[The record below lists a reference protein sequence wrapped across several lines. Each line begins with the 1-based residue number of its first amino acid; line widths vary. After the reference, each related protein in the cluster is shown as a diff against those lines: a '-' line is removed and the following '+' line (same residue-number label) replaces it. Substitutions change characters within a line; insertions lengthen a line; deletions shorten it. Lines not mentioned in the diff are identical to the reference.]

1 MNALFRRSS
10 IAACALLCL
19 QPAMVRAIA
28 DSAEDIDSTAFSYP
42 VVITP
47 TRLRQSLADVPASVT
62 VITADM
68 INRWGI
74 TSIPD
79 ALRLVPGMAVQRS
92 QGSDYRINYHGTNIV
107 TPRRMNV
114 LIDGYSVYGSAL
126 SRVEWALLPVALE
139 DIDRIEV
146 TRGPDSSAYG
156 PNSMSAVV
164 NILTKRPKDVESA
177 MASVSVGSHGSVEV
191 VARGAT
197 QVGAATQVSLTAQT
211 ERNSGYDFGNTPD
224 GGHDSVREKR
234 LNLRAQTEIDRW
246 TSMEL
251 QLSHVDTDRGEWYSG
266 DGWATSLP
274 DLRRVDTQLNARWT
288 HALSGTHELQVKAL
302 AQSTLSRQ
310 SWSTCW
316 PALILLPAVKAITDA
331 HPEIAAY
338 ISHTGDFS
346 VLQTSPLLTMSERFS
361 LIAAMASLGGLQ
373 AAQQP
378 VCGASNL
385 NYDESRT
392 QIELQD
398 TYVVSDSLRFV
409 SGGGFRSQRADSK
422 VYLNGEAD
430 NMVRWLFA
438 HGEYR
443 ATDALTL
450 NAGGYAEANSLGT
463 RSFSPRLAANYK
475 LSDEQTLRAVYS
487 RGTRSP
493 DLLESRGNWAPVLEQ
508 INPSFMGST
517 SGATITVLRGN
528 PNLKEERNTSVELG
542 YLLAVRRW
550 GLVMDT
556 RAFSERLSKL
566 ISSFTTTTTLN
577 PENTGSVRLDGVET
591 QANWELG
598 SDWSA
603 LLNYAYLVNH
613 DDTSVAEHTQWSRHS
628 GSVGLSHA
636 FNEQWRASAA
646 TYLSSGNGQAERGY
660 ARTDLTLIHP
670 FRLGTQTASTTWG
683 LSYLHTPTVSSYLS
697 RSGAFTSTYNQRL
710 GLFGKLRVAF

>member
-10 IAACALLCL
+10 IAACVLLCL
-19 QPAMVRAIA
+19 SPALAQAGA

-47 TRLRQSLADVPASVT
+47 TRLKQSLADVPASVT
-62 VITADM
+62 VITAEM
-68 INRWGI
+68 IRRWGI

-92 QGSDYRINYHGTNIV
+92 QGSDYRVNYHGTNIV

-126 SRVEWALLPVALE
+126 SRVEWALLPVAME

-146 TRGPDSSAYG
+146 TRGPNSSAYG
-156 PNSMSAVV
+156 PNSMTSVI

-177 MASVSVGSHGSVEV
+177 MASAALGSHGTVEV

-197 QVGAATQVSLTAQT
+197 QVGAATQVSVTAQT
-211 ERNSGYDFGNTPD
+211 ERNSGYDRGSTPN
-224 GGHDSVREKR
+224 GGHDSVHEKR

-251 QLSHVDTDRGEWYSG
+251 QLSHVGTDRQEWYSG
-266 DGWATSLP
+266 DPWATSLP
-274 DLRRVDTQLNARWT
+274 DLHRVDTQLNAKWT
-288 HALSGTHELQVKAL
+288 HALSATHELQIKAL
-302 AQSTLSRQ
+302 AMSTRSRQ

-316 PALILLPAVKAITDA
+316 PTLLLLPAFKSIMEA
-331 HPEIAAY
+331 HPELAAY
-338 ISHTGDFS
+338 ISHTGDFA
-346 VLQTSPLLTMSERFS
+346 VLQSSPQLTLSERLS
-361 LIAAMASLGGLQ
+361 LISAIAALGT
-373 AAQQP
+373 QQT
-378 VCGASNL
+378 VCGVGNVDF
-385 NYDESRT
+385 DESRT

-422 VYLNGEAD
+422 VYLGGKTGNT
-430 NMVRWLFA
+430 VRWLFA

-450 NAGGYAEANSLGT
+450 NAGGYAEANSLGA

-475 LSDEQTLRAVYS
+475 LSDEQTVRAVYS

-508 INPSFMGST
+508 INPAFLGST
-517 SGATITVLRGN
+517 KHSTLTVLQGN
-528 PNLKEERNTSVELG
+528 PDLKEERNTSVELG

-566 ISSFTTTTTLN
+566 ISSFTTNTQLY
-577 PENTGSVRLDGVET
+577 PDNTGSVRLDGIET
-591 QANWELG
+591 QATWELG
-598 SDWSA
+598 SGWSA

-613 DDTSVAEHTQWSRHS
+613 DATRVTERTQWSRHS
-628 GSVGLSHA
+628 GTLGLSVA
-636 FNEQWRASAA
+636 INEQWQCALA
-646 TYLSSGNGQAERGY
+646 TYLSSGNGQAEKGY
-660 ARTDLTLIHP
+660 ARSDLTVNHP
-670 FRLGTQTASTTWG
+670 FKLGAQTAAASWG

-697 RSGAFTSTYNQRL
+697 GSSGGFQSTYNQRL
-710 GLFGKLRVAF
+710 GLYGKLRVAF

>member
-1 MNALFRRSS
+1 
-10 IAACALLCL
+10 
-19 QPAMVRAIA
+19 
-28 DSAEDIDSTAFSYP
+28 
-42 VVITP
+42 
-47 TRLRQSLADVPASVT
+47 
-62 VITADM
+62 
-68 INRWGI
+68 
-74 TSIPD
+74 
-79 ALRLVPGMAVQRS
+79 VQRAL
-92 QGSDYRINYHGTNIV
+92 GSDYRVNYHGTNIV

-114 LIDGYSVYGSAL
+114 LIDGYSVYGSAV
-126 SRVEWALLPVALE
+126 SRVEWALLPVAME
-139 DIDRIEV
+139 DVDRIEV

-156 PNSMSAVV
+156 PNSMSSVI

-177 MASVSVGSHGSVEV
+177 MASVSVGSHGAVEV
-191 VARGAT
+191 VARGAR

-211 ERNSGYDFGNTPD
+211 ERNSGYDFGNTPN

-251 QLSHVDTDRGEWYSG
+251 QLSHVDTDRQEWYSG

-274 DLRRVDTQLNARWT
+274 DLHRVDTQLNARWT
-288 HALSGTHELQVKAL
+288 HALSGSHELQVKAL

-316 PALILLPAVKAITDA
+316 PLLVLLPAVKAITDA

-338 ISHTGDFS
+338 ISHTGDF
-346 VLQTSPLLTMSERFS
+346 VGALQSPLLTPTER
-361 LIAAMASLGGLQ
+361 ASLNTALFMIGGLQ

-378 VCGASNL
+378 VCGVGNMD
-385 NYDESRT
+385 YDESRA
-392 QIELQD
+392 QVELQD
-398 TYVVSDSLRFV
+398 TYVVSDQLRFV
-409 SGGGFRSQRADSK
+409 SGGGFRSQRADSQ
-422 VYLNGEAD
+422 VYLGGKAD
-430 NMVRWLFA
+430 NVVRWLFA

-450 NAGGYAEANSLGT
+450 NAGGYAESNSLGT

-493 DLLESRGNWAPVLEQ
+493 DLLESRGNWAPVLKQ
-508 INPSFMGST
+508 INNSLVPSGEAT
-517 SGATITVLRGN
+517 TITVLQGN
-528 PNLKEERNTSVELG
+528 PQLKEERNTAVEVG
-542 YLLAVRRW
+542 YLVAVRRW
-550 GLVMDT
+550 GMVMDT
-556 RAFSERLSKL
+556 RAFSERMSKL
-566 ISSFTTTTTLN
+566 ISSFTTITQLY
-577 PENTGSVRLDGVET
+577 PDNTGSVRLDGVET

-603 LLNYAYLVNH
+603 FLNYAYLVNH
-613 DDTSVAEHTQWSRHS
+613 DSTSVTERTQWSRHS
-628 GSVGLSHA
+628 GSIGLSHA
-636 FNEQWRASAA
+636 FSEQWRGSMA
-646 TYLSSGNGQAERGY
+646 TFMSSGNGQAERGY

-670 FRLGTQTASTTWG
+670 FKLGAQAATATWG

-710 GLFGKLRVAF
+710 GLYGKLRVAF